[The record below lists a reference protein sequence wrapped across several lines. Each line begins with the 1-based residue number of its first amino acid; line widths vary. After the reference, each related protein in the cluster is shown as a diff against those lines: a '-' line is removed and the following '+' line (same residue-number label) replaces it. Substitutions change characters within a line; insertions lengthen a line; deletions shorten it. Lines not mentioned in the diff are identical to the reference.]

1 MNLITCIVV
10 KVLSEPYFNYMWC
23 VDVDADSWGRI
34 QKTIVYCNSQEDAYK
49 VQIGY
54 KFDA

>member
-1 MNLITCIVV
+1 
-10 KVLSEPYFNYMWC
+10 MWC